1 MTGPSYI
8 DAAAVAGLLELGAAN
23 SFLIRRAD
31 LESLHG
37 FPRPVPWSRRPLKW
51 RAADVEAWISGAAS
65 FVNDA
70 SVTPDA
76 ARRVVMLNRA
86 RTA

>member
-8 DAAAVAGLLELGAAN
+8 DATAVAELLELPGAN
-23 SFLIRRAD
+23 SFLLRRAA
-31 LESLHG
+31 LERIG
-37 FPRPVPWSRRPLKW
+37 FPAPVPWSRRPLKW
-51 RAADVEAWISGAAS
+51 RAADVEAWIAGAAS

-70 SVTPDA
+70 TATPDA